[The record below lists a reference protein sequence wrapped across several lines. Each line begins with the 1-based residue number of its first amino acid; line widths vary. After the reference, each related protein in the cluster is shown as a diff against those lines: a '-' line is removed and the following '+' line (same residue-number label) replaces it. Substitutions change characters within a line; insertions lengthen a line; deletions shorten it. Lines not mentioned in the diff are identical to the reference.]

1 MIARGALGQ
10 PVDLRGSSA
19 AAEASRPPTRA
30 EIVHE
35 LLWTMDRAEE
45 HLGERR
51 AARYARKFYPWYLER
66 LGVRGREADAFQRT
80 ESLDRGEAPARLAR
94 GAAARSPP
102 ELAPRARVI
111 ASL

>member
-1 MIARGALGQ
+1 MIARGALGIPWIFGQ
-10 PVDLRGSSA
+10 LSGRRGNRA
-19 AAEASRPPTRA
+19 PTRA

-66 LGVRGREADAFQRT
+66 LGVRGRRADAFQRT
-80 ESLDRGEAPARLAR
+80 ESL
-94 GAAARSPP
+94 AAARG
-102 ELAPRARVI
+102 LL
-111 ASL
+111 ASLEGSLPLAA